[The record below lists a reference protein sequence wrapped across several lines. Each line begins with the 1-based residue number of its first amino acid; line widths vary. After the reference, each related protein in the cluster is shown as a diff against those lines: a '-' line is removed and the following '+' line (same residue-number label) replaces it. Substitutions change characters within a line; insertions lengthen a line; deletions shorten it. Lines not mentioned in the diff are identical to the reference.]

1 MALKIRLARH
11 GAKKRPFYWIVIAD
25 ARAPRDGKFKE
36 KVGSYNPL
44 LSREDKNRLIIN
56 EEKVRHWLAHGAQPT
71 DRMRRFLADKK
82 ILPPIEIRETP
93 KKSAP
98 GKKAQEREKERAA
111 KEELKHNAEA

>member
-36 KVGSYNPL
+36 KIGTYNPL
-44 LSREDKNRLIIN
+44 LPREDKKRLILD
-56 EEKVRHWLAHGAQPT
+56 EDKVRHWLAHGAQPT
-71 DRMRRFLADKK
+71 DRIRRFLGDRN
-82 ILPPIEIRETP
+82 ILPPVEIRETP

-98 GKKAQEREKERAA
+98 GKKAIEREKEHAA
-111 KEELKHNAEA
+111 QEALKENA